1 MASGGSTENT
11 VTSLLWDTLKFLEKH
26 DFWKFKRELSK
37 FQPREGY
44 ERIDLESVAGLSP
57 AALATLLYS
66 HYGRSYCVEVTVDVL
81 RAMGQVHQAKR
92 LLDTLQTGARFVEQ
106 NKEFIIQRAN
116 NVGGTIEELLQ
127 EGVLSSKQHDSIMA
141 ESTNQ
146 KRMQKLYELV
156 PVWDATAKYCLYN
169 VLRRNNLSLFL
180 QYAGDGLTHYSS
192 AFEGWIVNLDAW
204 ISNTQASF
212 YGTVSKL
219 REQVGKLFPFTTP
232 ARPEDKPFD
241 VESSSGRGSSPKCM
255 ACSSQE
261 EDGAEEVKPEITGG
275 KDGKKEIYRAHF
287 PRAGFFR
294 CTETK
299 LKFLVRMATTIEYEY
314 SFWESHLPAGIPSE
328 WMEAGPVFDIRA
340 EPRAVEAI
348 HLPHFLC
355 LSERKLS
362 VSGMHIGHLVDG
374 NLCLENPEAVTPF
387 HAVLRDPSFSPM
399 GVILLS
405 ASFPFIPVHCL
416 VLLYRVIRAADI
428 TLHLY
433 LIPNNHGL
441 EKAVEKDEKRR
452 GHSFLV
458 DKPPHTSQPLK
469 FNTRYRVSSPSE
481 AEINPQE
488 LKFIYLTSGS
498 RQLYTEIYSKD
509 LQEGM
514 QLTLTKVS
522 QESKMEHSPLWAT
535 FLRADPSLMEHQPSS
550 SVQAQQKGLHF
561 VEQHR
566 EQLIQRV
573 TSVSPVL
580 DQLYGRVLTN
590 EQYQSI
596 RGMPTPQE
604 QMRLLYSFMPSWDV
618 ACKDL
623 FLDVLKKTN
632 NHLLQDLQGQ

>member
-81 RAMGQVHQAKR
+81 RVMGQVHQAKR

-261 EDGAEEVKPEITGG
+261 EDGAEEVKPEITRG

-294 CTETK
+294 CSETE

-355 LSERKLS
+355 
-362 VSGMHIGHLVDG
+362 
-374 NLCLENPEAVTPF
+374 
-387 HAVLRDPSFSPM
+387 
-399 GVILLS
+399 LS

-522 QESKMEHSPLWAT
+522 QEGKMEHSPLWAT
-535 FLRADPSLMEHQPSS
+535 FLRAGDIEPPVAFSTSLFSDPSLIEHQPSS

-623 FLDVLKKTN
+623 FLDALKKTN